1 MTYARRA
8 MQLVYSVPTQVGLL
22 ADIAEAM
29 RLAGVNILAISA
41 YERDG
46 GAKFLMVTSDNA
58 KATEALADLGGDIR
72 EKSIVIVDMP
82 NTPGALEVAARKIA
96 DAGINIEYSYGTAG
110 AADMATVVFKTA
122 DDEQAARLLA

>member
-1 MTYARRA
+1 
-8 MQLVYSVPTQVGLL
+8 VGLL

-72 EKSIVIVDMP
+72 EKSIRDRRHAEHA
-82 NTPGALEVAARKIA
+82 GALEVAARKIA
-96 DAGINIEYSYGTAG
+96 DAGSTSSTRMGRAG